1 MRVGFILKNVRL
13 PKNAKSGSQ
22 FQLAF
27 VSNIFG
33 EHIHFFYFIF
43 VSMKYNHQGVANF
56 VCLISRFFVKKKL
69 VFEDMI
75 LQKEMSNYLFSEL
88 NNILSKEKEAFIS
101 A

>member
-33 EHIHFFYFIF
+33 EHIQLFYFIF
-43 VSMKYNHQGVANF
+43 VSMKHNHQGVANF
-56 VCLISRFFVKKKL
+56 CLFNFTHFCRKETRFRGYDITKRNV
-69 VFEDMI
+69 
-75 LQKEMSNYLFSEL
+75 Q
-88 NNILSKEKEAFIS
+88 LSFF
-101 A
+101 

>member
-33 EHIHFFYFIF
+33 EHIHFFFKIF
-43 VSMKYNHQGVANF
+43 VSMKYNHQGVASF

-69 VFEDMI
+69 AFEDMR
-75 LQKEMSNYLFSEL
+75 LQTKMSNYVFL
-88 NNILSKEKEAFIS
+88 NKQYIEYIKRSVT
-101 A
+101 

>member
-13 PKNAKSGSQ
+13 PKNAKSAGQ

-27 VSNIFG
+27 VSNVFG
-33 EHIHFFYFIF
+33 EHIHFFFKIF

-69 VFEDMI
+69 VFEDLR
-75 LQKEMSNYLFSEL
+75 LQKEISNYLFSEL
-88 NNILSKEKEAFIS
+88 NNILS
-101 A
+101 

>member
-33 EHIHFFYFIF
+33 ENIHFFFKNICVDEIQSSWSGKF
-43 VSMKYNHQGVANF
+43 CLFNF
-56 VCLISRFFVKKKL
+56 TLFC
-69 VFEDMI
+69 
-75 LQKEMSNYLFSEL
+75 QKETRFRGSEITNRNL
-88 NNILSKEKEAFIS
+88 QLSFF
-101 A
+101 